1 MITKLTKEALKLL
14 EIEKYRKY
22 DEAFVK
28 CKIED
33 LGKKV
38 EFLIDLLRMYLWTE
52 WEQCAL
58 ENELTAV
65 LKLESKYVGY
75 LPDGGMR

>member
-1 MITKLTKEALKLL
+1 MRMEKWIIELL
-14 EIEKYRKY
+14 AAEKYKRY
-22 DEAFVK
+22 DQAFIK

-38 EFLIDLLRMYLWTE
+38 QFLIDLLAMYLWTD
-52 WEQCAL
+52 WELCAL

-65 LKLESKYVGY
+65 LKLEAKHVGY
-75 LPDGGMR
+75 LPDGMR

>member
-14 EIEKYRKY
+14 EIEKYKRY

-38 EFLIDLLRMYLWTE
+38 QFLIDLLAMYLWTE

-65 LKLESKYVGY
+65 LKLEAKYVGY
-75 LPDGGMR
+75 LPDGLR

>member
-1 MITKLTKEALKLL
+1 MRMEKQIIEKLAE
-14 EIEKYRKY
+14 EKYRKY

-38 EFLIDLLRMYLWTE
+38 QFLIDLLAMYLWTD
-52 WEQCAL
+52 WELSAL
-58 ENELTAV
+58 ENELMAV
-65 LKLESKYVGY
+65 LKLEAKYVGY
-75 LPDGGMR
+75 LPEGMR

>member
-1 MITKLTKEALKLL
+1 MEKWIIEKLAE
-14 EIEKYRKY
+14 EKYRKY

-38 EFLIDLLRMYLWTE
+38 QFLIDLLAMYLWTD
-52 WEQCAL
+52 WELSAL
-58 ENELTAV
+58 ENELMAV
-65 LKLESKYVGY
+65 LKLEAKYVGY
-75 LPDGGMR
+75 LPDGMR

>member
-14 EIEKYRKY
+14 EIEKYKRY
-22 DEAFVK
+22 DQAFVK

-65 LKLESKYVGY
+65 LKLEAKYVGY
-75 LPDGGMR
+75 LPDGLR

>member
-1 MITKLTKEALKLL
+1 MRMEKQI
-14 EIEKYRKY
+14 IEKLAEEKYKKY
-22 DEAFVK
+22 DAAFVK

-38 EFLIDLLRMYLWTE
+38 QFLIDLLDMYLWTD

-65 LKLESKYVGY
+65 LKLEAKYVGY
-75 LPDGGMR
+75 LPDGMR

>member
-1 MITKLTKEALKLL
+1 MITKLSKEALKLL
-14 EIEKYRKY
+14 EIEKYKRY
-22 DEAFVK
+22 DEGFVK

-33 LGKKV
+33 LGKKI
-38 EFLIDLLRMYLWTE
+38 EYLIDLLNMYLWTE

-75 LPDGGMR
+75 LPEVK

>member
-1 MITKLTKEALKLL
+1 MKLEKQIIEKLA
-14 EIEKYRKY
+14 EEKYRKY

-38 EFLIDLLRMYLWTE
+38 QFLIDLLAMYLWTD
-52 WEQCAL
+52 WELSAL
-58 ENELTAV
+58 ENELMAV
-65 LKLESKYVGY
+65 LKLEAKYVGY
-75 LPDGGMR
+75 LPDGMR

>member
-1 MITKLTKEALKLL
+1 MATKLSKEALKLL
-14 EIEKYRKY
+14 EMEKYKRY
-22 DEAFVK
+22 DEGFVK

-33 LGKKV
+33 LGKKI
-38 EFLIDLLRMYLWTE
+38 EYLISLLNMYLWTE

-65 LKLESKYVGY
+65 LKLEAKYVGY
-75 LPDGGMR
+75 LPDGLR

>member
-14 EIEKYRKY
+14 EIEKYKRY
-22 DEAFVK
+22 DEGFVK

-75 LPDGGMR
+75 LPDGLR

>member
-1 MITKLTKEALKLL
+1 MRLEKQIIEKLAK
-14 EIEKYRKY
+14 EKYRKY

-38 EFLIDLLRMYLWTE
+38 QFLIDLLAMYLWTD
-52 WEQCAL
+52 WELSAL
-58 ENELTAV
+58 ENELMAV
-65 LKLESKYVGY
+65 LKLEAKYVGY
-75 LPDGGMR
+75 LPEGMR

>member
-75 LPDGGMR
+75 LPDGLR

>member
-1 MITKLTKEALKLL
+1 MRMEKWIIELL
-14 EIEKYRKY
+14 AAEKYKRY
-22 DEAFVK
+22 DQAFIK

-38 EFLIDLLRMYLWTE
+38 EFLIDLLNMYLWTD

-65 LKLESKYVGY
+65 MKLEAKYVGY
-75 LPDGGMR
+75 LPDGLR

>member
-1 MITKLTKEALKLL
+1 MEKWI
-14 EIEKYRKY
+14 IEKLAEEKYKKY
-22 DEAFVK
+22 DAAFVK

-33 LGKKV
+33 LGKKIQY
-38 EFLIDLLRMYLWTE
+38 LIDLLDMYLWTD

-65 LKLESKYVGY
+65 LKLEAKYVGY
-75 LPDGGMR
+75 LPDGMR

>member
-1 MITKLTKEALKLL
+1 MRLEKQIIEKLAE
-14 EIEKYRKY
+14 EKYRKY

-38 EFLIDLLRMYLWTE
+38 QFLIDLLTMYLWTD
-52 WEQCAL
+52 WELCAL

-65 LKLESKYVGY
+65 LKLEAKYVGY
-75 LPDGGMR
+75 LPEGLR

>member
-1 MITKLTKEALKLL
+1 MEKWI
-14 EIEKYRKY
+14 IEKLAAEKY
-22 DEAFVK
+22 KRYDQAFIK

-33 LGKKV
+33 LGKKIQ
-38 EFLIDLLRMYLWTE
+38 FLIDLRNMYLWTE

-65 LKLESKYVGY
+65 LKLEAKYGGY
-75 LPDGGMR
+75 LPDGLR

>member
-1 MITKLTKEALKLL
+1 MEKWIIELL
-14 EIEKYRKY
+14 AAEKYKRY
-22 DEAFVK
+22 DEGFVK

-33 LGKKV
+33 LGKKI
-38 EFLIDLLRMYLWTE
+38 EYLISLLNMYLWTE

-65 LKLESKYVGY
+65 LKLEAKYVGY
-75 LPDGGMR
+75 LPDGLR

>member
-1 MITKLTKEALKLL
+1 MRMEKWIIEKLAE
-14 EIEKYRKY
+14 EKYRKY

-38 EFLIDLLRMYLWTE
+38 QFLIDLLAMYLWTD
-52 WEQCAL
+52 WELSAL
-58 ENELTAV
+58 ENELMAV
-65 LKLESKYVGY
+65 LKLEAKYVGY
-75 LPDGGMR
+75 LPEGMR

>member
-1 MITKLTKEALKLL
+1 MEKWIIEKLAE
-14 EIEKYRKY
+14 EKYRKY

-38 EFLIDLLRMYLWTE
+38 QFLIDLLAMYLWTD

>member
-1 MITKLTKEALKLL
+1 MITKLSKEALKLL
-14 EIEKYRKY
+14 EIEKYKRY
-22 DEAFVK
+22 DQAFVK

-65 LKLESKYVGY
+65 LKLEAKYVGY
-75 LPDGGMR
+75 LPDGLR